1 MSTECKACGAQVPTG
16 AKACPSCDAA
26 VVSKTKL
33 LPLAAFMLIV
43 ILIIQSYISK
53 SDESETEAQPTAPVS
68 AAEQ

>member
-1 MSTECKACGAQVPTG
+1 MSRECKACGAQVTDE
-16 AKACPSCDAA
+16 ATTCPSCGAA
-26 VVSKTKL
+26 LAAKMKL

-53 SDESETEAQPTAPVS
+53 SDESETQAQPTAPVS